1 MRLESCLERGGIRTL
16 LKADNLSKV
25 FNIHLIGDKVIKGCN
40 GVSFI
45 VDRGEFLGISG
56 PSGAGKSTILKCIY
70 RTYLPTGGDIRY
82 DSVLYGQVNL
92 ATIADHMVIS
102 IRHKEIGYISQ
113 FLKVIPRV
121 SAVDI
126 VAEPLLL
133 KNGVSPEEAKT
144 KAGELLE
151 RLNIPRKLF
160 DAYPATFSGGE
171 QQRVNIA
178 RAIIWK
184 PRLLLLDEPT
194 ASLDRDSTAI
204 VVELLKELRNEGTSM
219 VGIFH
224 DNELMKSITDR
235 AYRMNPETE
244 YAE

>member
-1 MRLESCLERGGIRTL
+1 L
-16 LKADNLSKV
+16 LKVDNLSKV
-25 FNIHLIGDKVIKGCN
+25 FNVHILGYKVVEGCD

-56 PSGAGKSTILKCIY
+56 PNGTGKSTILKCIY
-70 RTYLPTGGDIRY
+70 RTYLPTGGDIWY
-82 DSVLYGQVNL
+82 DTVLYGQVNL
-92 ATIADHMVIS
+92 ATIADHVVIG
-102 IRHKEIGYISQ
+102 IRHKEIGYVSQ

-121 SAVDI
+121 SAIDI
-126 VAEPLLL
+126 VAEPLLF
-133 KNGVSPEEAKT
+133 KNGASPEEAKT

-151 RLNIPRKLF
+151 RLGISPKLF

-171 QQRVNIA
+171 QQKVNIA

-194 ASLDRDSTAI
+194 ASLDKDSTAI
-204 VVELLKELRNEGTSM
+204 VMELLKELRNEGTSM

-224 DNELMKSITDR
+224 DERLIESITDR
-235 AYRMNPETE
+235 IYRLNPESK

>member
-1 MRLESCLERGGIRTL
+1 M
-16 LKADNLSKV
+16 LKVDNLSKV
-25 FNIHLIGDKVIKGCN
+25 FNIHILGDKVIEGCD

-45 VDRGEFLGISG
+45 VERGEFLGISG
-56 PSGAGKSTILKCIY
+56 PSGAGKSTILRCIY
-70 RTYLPTGGDIRY
+70 RTYLPSGGDIWY

-92 ATIADHMVIS
+92 AAIADHMI
-102 IRHKEIGYISQ
+102 IGLRHKEIGYVSQ

-121 SAVDI
+121 SAIDI

-133 KNGVSPEEAKT
+133 KNGISPKEAKT

-151 RLNIPRKLF
+151 RLNISSKLF
-160 DAYPATFSGGE
+160 DAYPSTFSGGE

-178 RAIIWK
+178 RAVIWK

-194 ASLDRDSTAI
+194 ASLDKDSTSI
-204 VVELLKELRNEGTSM
+204 VIDLLRELKEEGTSM

-224 DNELMKSITDR
+224 DERLMEFITDK
-235 AYRMNPETE
+235 AYRVNPESK
-244 YAE
+244 YA

>member
-1 MRLESCLERGGIRTL
+1 M
-16 LKADNLSKV
+16 LKVDNLSKV
-25 FNIHLIGDKVIKGCN
+25 FNIHILGDKVIEGCEN
-40 GVSFI
+40 ISFHVSK
-45 VDRGEFLGISG
+45 GEFLGLAG

-70 RTYLPTGGDIRY
+70 RTYLATGGDIWY
-82 DSVLYGQVNL
+82 DSIVYGQVNL
-92 ATIADHMVIS
+92 ATIADHMVIA
-102 IRHKEIGYISQ
+102 IRHKEIGYVSQ

-121 SAVDI
+121 SAIDV
-126 VAEPLLL
+126 VAEPLLTR
-133 KNGVSPEEAKT
+133 NGASVKEARK

-151 RLNIPRKLF
+151 RLNIPARLL

-194 ASLDRDSTAI
+194 ASLDKDSTAI
-204 VVELLKELRNEGTSM
+204 VVELLKELRSEGTSM

-235 AYRMNPETE
+235 AYRVNPEMSDVG
-244 YAE
+244 

>member
-1 MRLESCLERGGIRTL
+1 M

-25 FNIHLIGDKVIKGCN
+25 FNIHILGDKVIEGCD

-45 VDRGEFLGISG
+45 VERGKFLGISG

-70 RTYLPTGGDIRY
+70 RTYLPTGGDIWY
-82 DSVLYGQVNL
+82 DSVLYGRVNL
-92 ATIADHMVIS
+92 ATIADHMVIGL
-102 IRHKEIGYISQ
+102 RHKEIGYVSQ

-121 SAVDI
+121 SAI
-126 VAEPLLL
+126 NIAAEPLLL
-133 KNGVSPEEAKT
+133 KNGTSPEEAKT

-151 RLNIPRKLF
+151 RLNIPPKLF

-194 ASLDRDSTAI
+194 ASLDKGSTAI
-204 VVELLKELRNEGTSM
+204 VAELLKELRSEGTSM

-224 DNELMKSITDR
+224 DEKLMESITDR
-235 AYRMNPETE
+235 VYRVNPETK

>member
-1 MRLESCLERGGIRTL
+1 M
-16 LKADNLSKV
+16 LKVDNLSKV
-25 FNIHLIGDKVIKGCN
+25 FNVHILGYKVVEGCD

-56 PSGAGKSTILKCIY
+56 PNGTGKSTILKCIY
-70 RTYLPTGGDIRY
+70 RTYLPTGGDIWY
-82 DSVLYGQVNL
+82 DTVLYGQVNL
-92 ATIADHMVIS
+92 ATIADHVVIG
-102 IRHKEIGYISQ
+102 IRHKEIGYVSQ

-121 SAVDI
+121 SAIDI
-126 VAEPLLL
+126 VAEPLLF
-133 KNGVSPEEAKT
+133 KNGASPEEAKT

-151 RLNIPRKLF
+151 RLGISPKLF

-171 QQRVNIA
+171 QQKVNIA

-194 ASLDRDSTAI
+194 ASLDKDSTAI
-204 VVELLKELRNEGTSM
+204 VMELLKELRNEGTSM

-224 DNELMKSITDR
+224 DERLIESITDR
-235 AYRMNPETE
+235 IYRLNPESK